1 MTDNSPCTDKKPE
14 HDRQFHHTQTK
25 TGHDRQFNMH
35 RQKKTGHDRQFTMH
49 RQKNQ
54 NMTDNSPCT
63 AKNRT

>member
-1 MTDNSPCTDKKPE
+1 MTENVTM
-14 HDRQFHHTQTK
+14 HRQK
-25 TGHDRQFNMH
+25 TGHDRQFTIH
-35 RQKKTGHDRQFTMH
+35 RQKTGHDRQFTMH